1 MTDATAQQSA
11 AAPGRT
17 AAEAP
22 AVVRGQVLRDLPA
35 DLYIPPEA
43 LRVILDAFEGPL
55 DLLLYLIRRQNLDI
69 LDIEVAEITDQYL
82 HYIDLMKTLELDLA
96 AEYLLMAATLAEIK
110 SRLMLPQPRSD
121 EEASEDPRAELVRR
135 LQEYER
141 FKTAAERLDAL
152 PRLERDLHV
161 AHAAK
166 PELAQRRLHPEVD
179 RRELLMAFAEV
190 MHRAELVQS
199 HSVSFEGL
207 SVRER
212 MSEVLARVGKSPG
225 FVPFASLFDVTEGR
239 AGVVVTFLALM
250 ELLRESLLEL
260 AQTEPFA
267 PIYVR
272 PAAAAT
278 GRAGTA

>member
-1 MTDATAQQSA
+1 MTDAAAQHSTGRDA
-11 AAPGRT
+11 AD
-17 AAEAP
+17 AP
-22 AVVRGQVLRDLPA
+22 AVVRGKVLRDLPA
-35 DLYIPPEA
+35 NLYIPPEA

-69 LDIEVAEITDQYL
+69 LDIKVADITDQYL

-110 SRLMLPQPRSD
+110 SRLMLPQPRGD
-121 EEASEDPRAELVRR
+121 EESDEDPRAELVRR

-141 FKTAAERLDAL
+141 FKLAAERLDEL

-166 PELAQRRLHPEVD
+166 PALTTRRLHPEVD

-190 MHRAELVQS
+190 MHRAALTQS

-212 MSEVLARVGKSPG
+212 MSEVLARVGKSGG
-225 FVPFASLFDVTEGR
+225 FVPFASLFDLTEGR

-260 AQTEPFA
+260 AQSEPFA

-272 PAAAAT
+272 PATAAT
-278 GRAGTA
+278 RRAGSA

>member
-1 MTDATAQQSA
+1 MTDAATQHSSGRHA
-11 AAPGRT
+11 AK
-17 AAEAP
+17 AP
-22 AVVRGQVLRDLPA
+22 AVVRGKVLRDLPA
-35 DLYIPPEA
+35 NLYIPPEA

-121 EEASEDPRAELVRR
+121 EESEEDPRAELVRR

-141 FKTAAERLDAL
+141 FKLAAERLDQL

-161 AHAAK
+161 ARAAK
-166 PELAQRRLHPEVD
+166 PALATRRLHPEVD

-190 MHRAELVQS
+190 MHRAALTQS

-212 MSEVLARVGKSPG
+212 MSEVLARVGKSGG
-225 FVPFASLFDVTEGR
+225 FVPFASLFDLTEGR

-260 AQTEPFA
+260 AQSEPFA

-272 PAAAAT
+272 PATAAT
-278 GRAGTA
+278 RRAGSA

>member
-1 MTDATAQQSA
+1 MTDAATQHSSGRNA
-11 AAPGRT
+11 AD
-17 AAEAP
+17 AP
-22 AVVRGQVLRDLPA
+22 AVVRGKVLRDLPA
-35 DLYIPPEA
+35 NLYIPPEA

-69 LDIEVAEITDQYL
+69 LDIEVAAITDQYL

-121 EEASEDPRAELVRR
+121 EESEEDPRAELVRR

-141 FKTAAERLDAL
+141 FKLAAERLDEL

-161 AHAAK
+161 ARAAK
-166 PELAQRRLHPEVD
+166 PALAARRVYPEVD

-190 MHRAELVQS
+190 MHRAALTQS

-212 MSEVLARVGKSPG
+212 MSEVLARVGKSGG
-225 FVPFASLFDVTEGR
+225 FVPFASLFDLTEGR

-260 AQTEPFA
+260 AQSEQFA

-272 PAAAAT
+272 PATAAT
-278 GRAGTA
+278 RRAGSA

>member
-11 AAPGRT
+11 AAPGRN

-166 PELAQRRLHPEVD
+166 PELPQRRLHPEVD
-179 RRELLMAFAEV
+179 QRELLMAFAEV

-278 GRAGTA
+278 RRAGTA